1 MITKAVV
8 QSINSTGTRCVIR
21 MPLFETASSS
31 TPVIAEALVNI
42 TPGVFNNIEVDDV
55 VFVGFEENAIE
66 KPIIL
71 GKLFKGAQTESE
83 IRGGGGIFDT
93 IKVTTTATLPA
104 TTNYSFPN
112 SAGNGYQNLKSPI
125 NQADYILWLE
135 LLAKDNL
142 NALGDNFSSLQ
153 SWMRWKFRPENIEID
168 DGDLDLNTETS
179 EPFLYQDEGGKC
191 ELCEKACTRNKKR
204 TYLKLP
210 VDKNYPD
217 I

>member
-8 QSINSTGTRCVIR
+8 QSINSTGTRCVVR

-31 TPVIAEALVNI
+31 TPVVAEALVNI

-71 GKLFKGAQTESE
+71 GKLFKGAKTESE

-104 TTNYSFPN
+104 STNFLFPV
-112 SAGNGYQNLKSPI
+112 SAGNAYQNLQSPKD
-125 NQADYILWLE
+125 QADYIKWLE
-135 LLAKDNL
+135 KLAKDNL
-142 NALGDNFSSLQ
+142 NALDSNFSYLQ
-153 SWMRWKFRPENIEID
+153 NWSQWKFRPENIELD
-168 DGDLDLNTETS
+168 DGDLDAPTEAVQ
-179 EPFLYQDEGGKC
+179 EPESTYI
-191 ELCEKACTRNKKR
+191 ELTTN
-204 TYLKLP
+204 
-210 VDKNYPD
+210 KNYSNT
-217 I
+217 

>member
-1 MITKAVV
+1 
-8 QSINSTGTRCVIR
+8 

-31 TPVIAEALVNI
+31 TPVMAEALINI
-42 TPGVFNNIEVDDV
+42 TPGVFNNIEIDDV

-71 GKLFKGAQTESE
+71 GKLFKGAQTEAE

-112 SAGNGYQNLKSPI
+112 SIGSAYHNLKSPKD
-125 NQADYILWLE
+125 QADYVLWLE

-168 DGDLDLNTETS
+168 DGDLDAPVEAVQEPKNT
-179 EPFLYQDEGGKC
+179 YI
-191 ELCEKACTRNKKR
+191 ELTTNKK
-204 TYLKLP
+204 YQSK
-210 VDKNYPD
+210 
-217 I
+217 